1 MKRTNR
7 VFQYFTKICVLL
19 CLLFWNAVAIAQI
32 KQAEEL
38 LGKEYNPVYD
48 KGKYIENYEHNIS
61 TINGIVVRVTILFNL
76 SKTKTVDLANLT
88 VNRYKALSDSVFY
101 DAKITPDFS
110 YNDLV
115 FDEKGESV
123 MHVYD
128 SIYYYIFVCNKKTNE
143 IKLIHQLNTP
153 KIKLVAIKETISTFK
168 MTKGI
173 FGKYEM
179 SKKELDSLNIAL
191 VFYKNK
197 HGNDGFANYQRNS
210 ESFSAGDMTELK
222 VMQTKKTD
230 KSPEKTTYTFVW
242 DYFNSYD
249 NDTGKADVVLI
260 TSCENA
266 LRTTFVC
273 KVYVRSKKEY
283 LYFEG
288 YLE

>member
-1 MKRTNR
+1 MFQKAEFRSEFRKNR
-7 VFQYFTKICVLL
+7 
-19 CLLFWNAVAIAQI
+19 
-32 KQAEEL
+32 
-38 LGKEYNPVYD
+38 
-48 KGKYIENYEHNIS
+48 
-61 TINGIVVRVTILFNL
+61 NL
-76 SKTKTVDLANLT
+76 SKKKLTFLQQFFLRNKSPKIFCYEKNKQTLSIQCKNLCIAMLIFLEYCCYCT
-88 VNRYKALSDSVFY
+88 N
-101 DAKITPDFS
+101 T
-110 YNDLV
+110 N
-115 FDEKGESV
+115 
-123 MHVYD
+123 

-153 KIKLVAIKETISTFK
+153 KIKLVAIKQTISTFK

-173 FGKYEM
+173 FGQYEM

-197 HGNDGFANYQRNS
+197 QGNDGFANYQRKP

-222 VMQTKKTD
+222 VTKTEKTN

-249 NDTGKADVVLI
+249 NETGKAGVVLT
-260 TSCENA
+260 TSCENE